1 MNINKEELNSLRSEL
16 ESKYNKLERE
26 INVLYS
32 KDDEE
37 QAIKKEELQDLVD
50 QQIDLIDLILG
61 NLEMTPEMY
70 KELMKINKEYQEQLG
85 E

>member
-1 MNINKEELNSLRSEL
+1 MNINKEELSSLRSEL

>member
-1 MNINKEELNSLRSEL
+1 MNINKEELNLLRREL